1 MKTSLMRNKLN
12 EEAIN
17 DMEVVSIIN
26 TENARFQLLGSN
38 QYEADEEIEKA
49 ARRLLRAEAS
59 SSGWNSITMEQL
71 HWPTCL

>member
-38 QYEADEEIEKA
+38 QYEADEKIEKA
-49 ARRLLRAEAS
+49 TQML
-59 SSGWNSITMEQL
+59 
-71 HWPTCL
+71 